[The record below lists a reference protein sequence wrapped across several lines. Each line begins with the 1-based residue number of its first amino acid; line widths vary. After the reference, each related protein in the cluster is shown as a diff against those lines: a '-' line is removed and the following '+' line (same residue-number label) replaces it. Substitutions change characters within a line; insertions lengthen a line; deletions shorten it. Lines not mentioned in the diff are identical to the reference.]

1 MNNNYAAACHAVNGG
16 IDMCGKEQ
24 FLQDLWVNDS
34 LHMSFDDLIF
44 AIRLN
49 GFKYVGATS
58 KRLILERIQ

>member
-1 MNNNYAAACHAVNGG
+1 
-16 IDMCGKEQ
+16 MCGNEQ
-24 FLQDLWVNDS
+24 FLQNLWTDDS
-34 LHMSFDDLIF
+34 LDMSFDDLIF